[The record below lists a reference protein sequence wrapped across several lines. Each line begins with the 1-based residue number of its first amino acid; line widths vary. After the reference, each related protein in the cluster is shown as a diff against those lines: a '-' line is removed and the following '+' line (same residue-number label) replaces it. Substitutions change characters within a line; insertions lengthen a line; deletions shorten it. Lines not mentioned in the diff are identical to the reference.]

1 MTLLLEELPGRPDRN
16 TPDPRVAVDETVIIY
31 GFNPHHEF
39 FHLNGKEGFVIAD
52 SNNGWFL
59 CAISGFEEDFY
70 LKHENLMIMDEEDL
84 IVINGYDGYSK

>member
-16 TPDPRVAVDETVIIY
+16 TPDARVAVDETVIVY
-31 GFNPHHEF
+31 GFKEGDDL
-39 FHLNGKEGFVIAD
+39 FHLNGKEGFVIED
-52 SNNGWFL
+52 TKDGWFL

-84 IVINGYDGYSK
+84 IVINAYDGYQ